1 MKTIKEDLKHV
12 LLTLIKEKK
21 LKEEH
26 VLTDGE
32 NVEIKL
38 KDGLSVHVL
47 NNSYYLKFGNNERLS
62 LFNDR
67 ETMLNNLTILITLE
81 HI

>member
-1 MKTIKEDLKHV
+1 MIEV
-12 LLTLIKEKK
+12 
-21 LKEEH
+21 
-26 VLTDGE
+26 
-32 NVEIKL
+32 KL
-38 KDGLSVHVL
+38 KDGLSVHIL

-67 ETMLNNLTILITLE
+67 EAMLNNLTILITLE

>member
-67 ETMLNNLTILITLE
+67 ETMLNNLAVLITLE